1 MGGIGAPKDRRDDF
15 GPFRAGL
22 FHRFSVSRKGALGCV
37 PDKLRIIGDPVLSS
51 ELEHPALLVPIVG
64 NLKSQ
69 NAGAGT
75 DLRSQ
80 GLTLNIRVDSMWAL
94 SQPSSSED
102 RSLEERRCSRSFAP
116 GRE

>member
-1 MGGIGAPKDRRDDF
+1 MGGIGAPKDRTDDF
-15 GPFRAGL
+15 CPFRAGL

-37 PDKLRIIGDPVLSS
+37 PDKLRIIGDTVLSS

-64 NLKSQ
+64 KLKSQ
-69 NAGAGT
+69 NAGGGT

-80 GLTLNIRVDSMWAL
+80 GLTLNIRVDSMLAL

-102 RSLEERRCSRSFAP
+102 RSSEDGAVRARSRL
-116 GRE
+116 GG